1 MSWHQRDGTDRWGA
15 VNQFASEAAEPGTVL
30 RAERVDFQRAGR
42 LLLEQVSFRVLA
54 GEHWALLG
62 PNGAG
67 KSTLLRILASYDHPT
82 RGQVGI
88 LGHRLGRVNVFTL
101 RPLIGYVTPHHPLQ
115 TALTVR
121 EVVLT
126 GATGTIELPPRRVA
140 TGAELRR
147 ADELIGL
154 LGLGPLAGSRWPLLS
169 QGERARTLIA
179 RALMTEPPLLLLD
192 EPAAGLDVAGRS
204 SSWPAWTTCGSGT
217 RGWPP
222 CWSPITWRNCR
233 PARHTRCSCAAAGH
247 WPPGRSPRS

>member
-1 MSWHQRDGTDRWGA
+1 M
-15 VNQFASEAAEPGTVL
+15 NQFADEAAEPGAVL
-30 RAERVDFQRAGR
+30 RADRVDFQRAGR

-147 ADELIGL
+147 ADELTGL

-192 EPAAGLDVAGRS
+192 EPAAGLDIASRS
-204 SSWPAWTTCGSGT
+204 SCWPAWTTCGSGT
-217 RGWPP
+217 RDWPP

-233 PARHTRCSCAAAGH
+233 PARRTRCCCAAAGR